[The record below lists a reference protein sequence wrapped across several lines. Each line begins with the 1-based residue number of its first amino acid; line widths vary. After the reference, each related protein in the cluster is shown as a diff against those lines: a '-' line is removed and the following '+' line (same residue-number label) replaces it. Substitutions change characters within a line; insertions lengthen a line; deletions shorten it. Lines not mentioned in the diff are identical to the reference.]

1 MPSLDRQQLI
11 SALILVAIAL
21 FLGRSL
27 VGEPY
32 RTWMARALIAAFLIA
47 LGIAL
52 ILVAEWMSK

>member
-52 ILVAEWMSK
+52 ILVAEWLSK

>member
-1 MPSLDRQQLI
+1 MPSVDRQQLI

-21 FLGRSL
+21 FLGRNL

-32 RTWMARALIAAFLIA
+32 RTWMARGLIAVFLVA

-52 ILVAEWMSK
+52 ILVAEWLSE

>member
-1 MPSLDRQQLI
+1 MPILDRQQLI